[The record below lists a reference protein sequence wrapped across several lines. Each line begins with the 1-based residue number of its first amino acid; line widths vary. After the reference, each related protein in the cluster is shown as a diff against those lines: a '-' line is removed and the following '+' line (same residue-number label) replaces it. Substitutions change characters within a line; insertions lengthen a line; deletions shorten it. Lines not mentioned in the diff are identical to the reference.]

1 MHRNKKALNT
11 KYYTY
16 EMVNMKLFASKKVDV
31 IVINISVFLNFI
43 QSPLQVLALK
53 IEKQL

>member
-1 MHRNKKALNT
+1 MYRNKKASNT

-16 EMVNMKLFASKKVDV
+16 EMVNMKIFAPKKVDV

-43 QSPLQVLALK
+43 QSSLQVLTLK
-53 IEKQL
+53 VEK